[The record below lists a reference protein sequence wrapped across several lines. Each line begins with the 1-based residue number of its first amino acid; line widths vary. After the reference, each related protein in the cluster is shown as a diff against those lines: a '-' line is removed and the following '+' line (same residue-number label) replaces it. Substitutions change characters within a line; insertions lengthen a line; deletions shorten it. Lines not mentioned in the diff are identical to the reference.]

1 MRRAVLMAL
10 LVLLGVGA
18 GVAEPRDPVLEMFR
32 AQLEIEKRLLAVDLA
47 NLERL
52 QEQLRAG
59 TDRLIR
65 VGDDLLRA
73 EREGE
78 DVGGFAARSADV
90 RRAEAEV
97 TDLVGQAQQL
107 RTTVAARRGFLDQ
120 VQSEIK
126 RLEGAPQESGD
137 EISGRWQVS
146 FEPGAIRGTFELQ
159 LDGTLVA
166 GVYQLGGG
174 WKGSLRGTMIG
185 TTLRLERI
193 DSQLGFVAI
202 YTGRLVA
209 RGSEKRLEGTWES
222 TNLAAGLP
230 SAGTWVGRK
239 DSGRP

>member
-1 MRRAVLMAL
+1 MRRAAVIACVM
-10 LVLLGVGA
+10 LLGGGA
-18 GVAEPRDPVLEMFR
+18 VVAQQRDPVLEMFR
-32 AQLEIEKRLLAVDLA
+32 AQLEVEKRLLAADLA
-47 NLERL
+47 NLERI
-52 QEQLRAG
+52 QQQLGSA
-59 TDRLIR
+59 TDRLLR
-65 VGDDLLRA
+65 LGDDLLRA

-78 DVGGFAARSADV
+78 DVGAFAARSADV

-107 RTTVAARRGFLDQ
+107 RTTITARRGYLDQ
-120 VQSEIK
+120 VQGEIK

-137 EISGRWQVS
+137 EITGRWQVTI
-146 FEPGAIRGTFELQ
+146 EPGAIRGTFDLQ

-166 GVYQLGGG
+166 GVFQLGGG

-193 DSQLGFVAI
+193 DSQLGFVAV

-209 RGSEKRLEGTWES
+209 RGSEKRLEGTWEA